1 MSYRMIEEIHETSK
15 VIESLISNE
24 GQKIAE
30 VAKMFKK
37 VSPSVMI
44 AAGRGTSDN
53 ACIYGQYL
61 FESEIGIPV
70 ALALGSLYTHYK
82 TPPVLANGVVMGI
95 SQSGETEDVCEILKQ
110 SADQKVLTF
119 GITNNPE
126 STMAKLLGNNA
137 IFMNAGPEKS
147 VAATKTFS
155 ASLASVLLLAY
166 AIKGRKLKID
176 DLTFMYEDIFNREE
190 AIRDLAIRYSF
201 ARDLV
206 IIGTG
211 FNYPVALESALKL
224 KETCYISAQ
233 GLSSVDLVHGPL
245 AMLDPDIPVI
255 VFAPDDSTLGL
266 SVKVVDKIKETGSHT
281 LIVSDNDEIL
291 KKGDLSFRILS
302 TKKELYPF
310 EIALFTQLFA
320 YNLSISKGLNPD
332 VPRFLHKISKI

>member
-1 MSYRMIEEIHETSK
+1 MNYRMIEEIHETPK
-15 VIESLISNE
+15 VIERLISNE
-24 GQKIAE
+24 GQKIE
-30 VAKMFKK
+30 EIAKIFKRI
-37 VSPSVMI
+37 SPDVMI

-82 TPPVLANGVVMGI
+82 KTPNLKNGVVMGI

-110 SADQKVLTF
+110 SVNQGTFTF
-119 GITNNPE
+119 GITNHSE
-126 STMAKLLGNNA
+126 STMTKLLGNNT
-137 IFMNAGPEKS
+137 IFMNAGIEKS

-155 ASLASVLLLAY
+155 ASMAGVLLLVY
-166 AIKGRKLKID
+166 AIKEKKFEID
-176 DLTFMYEDIFNREE
+176 DLKSMYDEIFDREE
-190 AIRDLAIRYSF
+190 EIRNLAQRYSF

-245 AMLDPDIPVI
+245 AMLDPDIPVLI
-255 VFAPDDSTLGL
+255 FAPDDSTIEL
-266 SVKVVDKIKETGSHT
+266 SAKVVDRIKETGSHT
-281 LIVSDNDEIL
+281 FIVSDNDEL
-291 KKGDLSFRILS
+291 LRKGDLSFKILPS
-302 TKKELYPF
+302 KRELYPF
-310 EIALFTQLFA
+310 ENALFIQLFA
-320 YNLSISKGLNPD
+320 FNLSISKGLNPD
-332 VPRFLHKISKI
+332 LPRFLHKVSKI

>member
-1 MSYRMIEEIHETSK
+1 MEYKMIEEIHETPQ
-15 VIESLISNE
+15 VIERLISNE
-24 GQKIAE
+24 SEKIAE
-30 VAKMFKK
+30 IAKTFKK
-37 VSPSVMI
+37 LSPCVMI

-61 FESEIGIPV
+61 FESELGMPV

-82 TPPVLANGVVMGI
+82 TPPAIEKGVVMGI

-110 SADQKVLTF
+110 SVNNGTF
-119 GITNNPE
+119 TIGITNNTE
-126 STMAKLLGNNA
+126 STMAKLLGKNA
-137 IFMNAGPEKS
+137 IFMNAGAEKS

-155 ASLASVLLLAY
+155 ASMAALLSIVY
-166 AIKGRKLKID
+166 AIKGKRLEIDNLKKIYD
-176 DLTFMYEDIFNREE
+176 FIFEKEE
-190 AIRDLAIRYSF
+190 SIKALAQRYSF

-211 FNYPVALESALKL
+211 FNYPIALESALKL

-245 AMLDPDIPVI
+245 AMLDPDIPII
-255 VFAPDDSTLGL
+255 VFAPDDSTLNL
-266 SVKVVDKIKETGSHT
+266 SLRVIDKIKETGSHT

-291 KKGDLSFRILS
+291 KRGDLAFKISK

-310 EIALFTQLFA
+310 EMALFIQLFA

-332 VPRFLHKISKI
+332 IPRFLHKISKI

>member
-1 MSYRMIEEIHETSK
+1 MAKMIEEIHETPQ
-15 VIESLISNE
+15 VIERLIENE
-24 GQKIAE
+24 GKKINE
-30 VAKMFKK
+30 IAKMFRKL
-37 VSPSVMI
+37 SPSVII

-61 FESEIGIPV
+61 FESNIGIPV

-82 TPPVLANGVVMGI
+82 TPPDIKNGVMMGI
-95 SQSGETEDVCEILKQ
+95 SQSGETEDVCEILNQ
-110 SADQKVLTF
+110 SIHHDIFTI

-126 STMAKLLGNNA
+126 STMAKLLRNNA
-137 IFMNAGPEKS
+137 IFMNAGVEKS

-155 ASLASVLLLAY
+155 ASLMSLLLFAY
-166 AIKGRKLKID
+166 AIKGKTFKID
-176 DLTFMYEDIFNREE
+176 DLKVAYDSIFDQEE
-190 AIRDLAIRYSF
+190 FIRDLAQRYSF

-206 IIGTG
+206 VIGAG

-245 AMLDPDIPVI
+245 ALLDPDIPVI

-266 SVKVVDKIKETGSHT
+266 SVKIIDKIKETGSHT
-281 LIVSDNDEIL
+281 LIISDNDEIL
-291 KKGDLSFRILS
+291 KRGDLSFKIFK
-302 TKKELYPF
+302 TDKELYPF
-310 EIALFTQLFA
+310 ENALFIQLFA

-332 VPRFLHKISKI
+332 VPRFLHKVSKI